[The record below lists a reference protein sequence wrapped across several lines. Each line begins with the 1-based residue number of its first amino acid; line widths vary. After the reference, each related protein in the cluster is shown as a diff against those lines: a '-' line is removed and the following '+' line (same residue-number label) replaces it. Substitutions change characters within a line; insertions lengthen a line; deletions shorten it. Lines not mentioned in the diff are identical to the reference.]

1 MKKTIGVIG
10 GDGRSVELVHI
21 LKERDSYIVEDDE
34 LVYAIDEEGN
44 EKKGTKGY
52 FKLLDA
58 LDEYLTDYVVSFE
71 GEEYE
76 VGEKLPVFIFLDG
89 DKEIGRLI
97 GEKSLEEIKKYIEE
111 LN

>member
-1 MKKTIGVIG
+1 MKVIKITAVWCSACLIMNKRWKEIEKDYDVETI
-10 GDGRSVELVHI
+10 
-21 LKERDSYIVEDDE
+21 SYDLDFDEDE
-34 LVYAIDEEGN
+34 V
-44 EKKGTKGY
+44 K
-52 FKLLDA
+52 
-58 LDEYLTDYVVSFE
+58 
-71 GEEYE
+71 EYE